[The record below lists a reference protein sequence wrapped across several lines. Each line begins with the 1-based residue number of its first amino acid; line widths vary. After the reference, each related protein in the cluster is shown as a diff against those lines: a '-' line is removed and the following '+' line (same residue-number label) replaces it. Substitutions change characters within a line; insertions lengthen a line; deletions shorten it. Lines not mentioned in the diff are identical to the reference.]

1 MTGAAAVLIRV
12 TARVERSR
20 KGRRVRVRADDG
32 RAVQCCTA
40 WRASIVNAGP
50 VSILAHD
57 AGAHWRMAGAG
68 PVEVTPCG
76 G

>member
-1 MTGAAAVLIRV
+1 MTGAVLIHV

-32 RAVQCCTA
+32 RAVQCSAA
-40 WRASIVNAGP
+40 WRVTIGAERVA
-50 VSILAHD
+50 ILAHD

-68 PVEVTPCG
+68 AVEVKP
-76 G
+76 